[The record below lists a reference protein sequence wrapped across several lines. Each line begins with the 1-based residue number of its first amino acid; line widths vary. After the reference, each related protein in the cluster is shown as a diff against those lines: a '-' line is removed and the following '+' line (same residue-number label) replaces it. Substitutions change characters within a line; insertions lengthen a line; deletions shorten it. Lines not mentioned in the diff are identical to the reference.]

1 MIAPSIMEK
10 SVTMKAVMAGSNNK
24 AWQLLKMGMTRM
36 VLNFLS
42 IKVILMIM
50 EIEMI
55 TSLCNLT

>member
-10 SVTMKAVMAGSNNK
+10 SVTMKAVMAGSKNK

>member
-10 SVTMKAVMAGSNNK
+10 SVTTKAAMAGSKNK